1 MKNTKVKLLEL
12 NVKKRLSSDFL
23 WAFKTAFKGSGM
35 IFHDLREYVV
45 GDSIKNID
53 WKTTAKYNDVYVKNY
68 EEERNLKIL
77 FALDISKG
85 IEFWSEEKIKLD
97 LLLEIFFIL
106 AFSASKDL
114 DTLWVLLYNGDTYD
128 YIDFKSWEENIFRAV
143 NKINTLLKTNKAK
156 DNLNTNLFKKL
167 ESLKIKNSLIFVLSD
182 KTDFDSSA
190 FKVFWQVNE
199 IVFISIYDY
208 FENNLSD
215 KKFSLNLKWAKWFLS
230 IFFGNDEKRKKYI
243 TLRKQKIENFKNKL
257 RESYIDYIYMD
268 TKTDVFREL
277 LKFFKSRTWV

>member
-23 WAFKTAFKGSGM
+23 GAFKTAFKGSGM

-85 IEFWSEEKIKLD
+85 IEFGSEEKIKLD

-114 DTLWVLLYNGDTYD
+114 DTLGVLLYNGDTYD
-128 YIDFKSWEENIFRAV
+128 YIDFKSGEENIFRAV

-190 FKVFWQVNE
+190 FKVFGQVNE

-215 KKFSLNLKWAKWFLS
+215 KKFSLNLKGAKGFLS

-277 LKFFKSRTWV
+277 LKFFKSRTGV